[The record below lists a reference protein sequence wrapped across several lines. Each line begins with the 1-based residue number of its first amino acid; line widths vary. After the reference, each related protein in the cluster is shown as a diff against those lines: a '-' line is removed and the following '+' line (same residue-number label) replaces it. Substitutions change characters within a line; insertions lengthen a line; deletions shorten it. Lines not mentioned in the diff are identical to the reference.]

1 MHTNERPYQCQLC
14 SKAFFV
20 PHELKQHL
28 MVHTGERPFTCQ
40 LCLRK
45 FTQKGNLKRHHE
57 RHHRDEIVD
66 QEEGSLIVE
75 EVDIGDKKLDV
86 MEMAECEEPPVT
98 E

>member
-1 MHTNERPYQCQLC
+1 MHTNERPYHCQLC
-14 SKAFFV
+14 TKAFFV

-40 LCLRK
+40 FCLRK

-57 RHHRDEIVD
+57 RHHRDEVVD
-66 QEEGSLIVE
+66 QEEGSLMME
-75 EVDIGDKKLDV
+75 EVDIDDMKFTV
-86 MEMAECEEPPVT
+86 METLEYQQLQVT